1 MSDRFE
7 KENGTQYRHED
18 TQPASVPKEDPKGS
32 WESRPEPSPRPLS
45 PYSKEAWA
53 QKQGKPFPS
62 ASGWQPQE
70 NKANKPSG
78 NTTAPVQRHKA
89 PAPDFVAD
97 KTDGVFAAIFWI
109 LGFLFLRWWV
119 IFGSGFRMGAFTLV
133 YVAAVLWYLRRKKLK
148 PAKTSWFWL
157 AMLCCCAAG
166 YVLWGDDRENGYWLI
181 QMAFLLGCA
190 VYWVLSAAGVLVQGR
205 TGNWMV
211 LDVFRGFVKL
221 PFGNFGC
228 MFLSMRQWLV
238 KLRQGKNLV
247 AVLIGLVLCIPVL
260 GIVLPLLID
269 ADRGFAQLIGQVIQ
283 DLVGNLFSILL
294 YALFAIPVGCYL
306 FGLVGG
312 SIHRRRTQVDR
323 QGLEKTA
330 GSFRMIPDV
339 SVYTVLLMVGVVYL
353 VFIGL
358 QFGYLFAALA
368 GQFPGAYES
377 YAEYA
382 RAGFFELC
390 AVAAF
395 NGVLLL
401 AAGCLSKKSGRES
414 GMLRLLN
421 LAISVMTLLLLAT
434 AMSKMALYVDAYG
447 LSVRRV
453 LPSWFMIFMGLCC
466 VLVMVLQFKHFSIV
480 RGIAVLGSVM
490 FVLLC
495 LTDVGGLVAGY
506 NLRQYQEGSL
516 PNLSMEFLYDCG
528 YGGISPAQELYQQT
542 DDPVIR
548 QELEDYL
555 ERMQIHAYYDNEH
568 WESMTVQSL
577 IAQSR
582 LQNFGES

>member
-1 MSDRFE
+1 MRLRYH
-7 KENGTQYRHED
+7 NTAATY
-18 TQPASVPKEDPKGS
+18 TSV
-32 WESRPEPSPRPLS
+32 
-45 PYSKEAWA
+45 
-53 QKQGKPFPS
+53 
-62 ASGWQPQE
+62 
-70 NKANKPSG
+70 
-78 NTTAPVQRHKA
+78 KA
-89 PAPDFVAD
+89 PIRNPLP
-97 KTDGVFAAIFWI
+97 KITHQ
-109 LGFLFLRWWV
+109 
-119 IFGSGFRMGAFTLV
+119 
-133 YVAAVLWYLRRKKLK
+133 RKNKNPK
-148 PAKTSWFWL
+148 IQKMAAKTPS
-157 AMLCCCAAG
+157 
-166 YVLWGDDRENGYWLI
+166 
-181 QMAFLLGCA
+181 
-190 VYWVLSAAGVLVQGR
+190 VLSATKSGAGALCR
-205 TGNWMV
+205 CTG
-211 LDVFRGFVKL
+211 
-221 PFGNFGC
+221 
-228 MFLSMRQWLV
+228 
-238 KLRQGKNLV
+238 
-247 AVLIGLVLCIPVL
+247 AV
-260 GIVLPLLID
+260 VLPLGLLALFSCGCHPD
-269 ADRGFAQLIGQVIQ
+269 ADGKGFPCFCAQASLEYGDRGRGEGSGWDSQ

-294 YALFAIPVGCYL
+294 YALFAIPVGCYV

-339 SVYTVLLMVGVVYL
+339 SVYTVLVMVGVVYL

-506 NLRQYQEGSL
+506 NLRRYQEGSL